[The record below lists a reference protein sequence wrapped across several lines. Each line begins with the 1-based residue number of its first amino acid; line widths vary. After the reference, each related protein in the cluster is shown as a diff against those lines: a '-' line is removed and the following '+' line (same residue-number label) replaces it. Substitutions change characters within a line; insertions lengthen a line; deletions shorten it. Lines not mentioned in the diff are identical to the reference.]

1 MKKCRKTRRKY
12 MKNNVRTK
20 TLSLLLT
27 LAMLLSLVSVA
38 SLTAFAYDGNPYAS
52 LVNTTTAVKF
62 NDIDWYII
70 ADNSTAVDAG
80 TVTLLAADTSFGT
93 SKFDSANSNSYNDS
107 GIKATLDAMTAEG
120 GDFAGVADA
129 IESVTLTTY
138 KSNSTTEVSET
149 TENAKLYLLST
160 AEANG
165 LSQNVLKMNFT
176 GGDCF
181 DGVWWLRSPGGG
193 VGNAAC
199 VIGAQS
205 VVIPQGYDVGL
216 AFGVRPA
223 LQLDLSKVEFDS
235 ETKTFTL
242 ASAAPASGNSTDVN
256 SVVDPSYTVG
266 IPAAVTL
273 GDAAVT
279 ADITASD
286 VSLESGKQVEVKLT
300 EASNTESGSTFSAK
314 NGDSVVTYTITGDEA
329 ISVGDTVATFAADG
343 SQTLTFTV
351 ADKSGITVA
360 GSHTE
365 TLTFTISV
373 EDAAL
378 ILDLATVTANT
389 TVEDGYTIINTLAG
403 NYKISIA
410 GSATVTLKDVTINGT
425 DNINYDWAGIT
436 CEGDATIILS
446 GSNTVKG
453 FDSYYPG
460 INVPEG
466 STVTIRGDGSLNA
479 SSNGYGAGIGG
490 GNNNSK
496 CGNITIESGTIIATG
511 GVEATGI
518 GSGSGGDGACGNI
531 TITGGNV
538 TAMGGDFAAGIGAG
552 AASSCGNITISGGT
566 VTAMGGDSA
575 AGIGSGYNT
584 NFGSTCGDITI
595 ASGVTKV
602 TATRGGS
609 WASSIG
615 AGEDATCGTVTIED
629 GANVTQN

>member
-1 MKKCRKTRRKY
+1 MKK
-12 MKNNVRTK
+12 
-20 TLSLLLT
+20 LL
-27 LAMLLSLVSVA
+27 AIIMAAVMIAACSV
-38 SLTAFAYDGNPYAS
+38 TAFAEN
-52 LVNTTTAVKF
+52 
-62 NDIDWYII
+62 I
-70 ADNSTAVDAG
+70 
-80 TVTLLAADTSFGT
+80 VT
-93 SKFDSANSNSYNDS
+93 
-107 GIKATLDAMTAEG
+107 
-120 GDFAGVADA
+120 
-129 IESVTLTTY
+129 
-138 KSNSTTEVSET
+138 
-149 TENAKLYLLST
+149 
-160 AEANG
+160 
-165 LSQNVLKMNFT
+165 
-176 GGDCF
+176 
-181 DGVWWLRSPGGG
+181 
-193 VGNAAC
+193 
-199 VIGAQS
+199 
-205 VVIPQGYDVGL
+205 
-216 AFGVRPA
+216 
-223 LQLDLSKVEFDS
+223 LDLSKTNSTVTWNDRCSNDGYWTMKAENDDYDVTIVGLSYPQAAGTYTWGPAMDPISTCVLYKGTSTTVSFTGGSCTVTDENDVVTVS
-235 ETKTFTL
+235 GTFTGDDGKTYDL
-242 ASAAPASGNSTDVN
+242 TITYGEAAPAASASGNSTDV
-256 SVVDPSYTVG
+256 SYDVQPTYTVA
-266 IPAAVTL
+266 IPASVTL
-273 GDAAVT
+273 GDSAVEAT
-279 ADITASD
+279 ITASD
-286 VSLESGKQVEVKLT
+286 VILESGKQVAVELT
-300 EASNTESGSTFSAK
+300 EASNTASGSTFNAK
-314 NGDSVVTYTITGDEA
+314 NGESVVTYTITGDAA
-329 ISVGDTVATFAADG
+329 IAVGDTVATFTANG
-343 SQTLTFTV
+343 TKTLTFAV
-351 ADKSGITVA
+351 ADKTGITVA

-629 GANVTQN
+629 GADVTQN